1 MRKKTLKLAI
11 EAHLNRDIEKALILY
26 KQAIE
31 EGEDDPAAAANL
43 GIIYREK
50 GNQEEALQMSLK
62 ALQVDPNN
70 YMFLANIGGIYLD
83 KKSYKIALSYTDKS
97 LSIHPNNPLA
107 LINKGEILRA
117 TGDFEKS
124 LDSLQQ
130 AIKLDPSNPACYLS
144 LGALL
149 KDSGRYQSSI
159 KAIEQCLALDKNN
172 ITALLSLCSIYLCIG
187 DYKKAEINLNKAR
200 AARPARPEINYMM
213 GKIKQSQGKLQE
225 AKKFFTASLHLNC
238 DKAASLYELSL
249 DLKSTEEAEAIL
261 RTAQSTDLDLLSPP
275 ELSCINFSIS
285 NCHHKLRNFDKAMK
299 FLKVANQEMRSHYPC
314 DLKILE
320 ADTNYFLNRSEESS
334 SSLKDSDGR
343 KCIFIIGMPRCGS
356 TLLENVLSVNSNIK
370 GLGEIHAMPNALI
383 KFDNLLEI
391 KGEQPNLFN
400 IYTEELGINIEE
412 SACIID
418 KQLFNFRF
426 TGVISHHLPA
436 SKIIHCKRNP
446 LDQILSIFRANF
458 AAGSSYTNS
467 LEETVH
473 ALAMHESAML
483 TYKKRYPKNI
493 YTFYYDDF
501 VSEPQKT
508 LAPLVAWLGLDWDNN
523 YLNHQECNNIVL
535 TSSVI
540 QVRNKINTK
549 SLNSWKNYAPM
560 LDNVKQAISNSGL
573 FDEYSL

>member
-11 EAHLNRDIEKALILY
+11 EAHLNKDLEKALALY

-50 GNQEEALQMSLK
+50 GNQDEALQMSLK
-62 ALQVDPNN
+62 ALQADPNN
-70 YMFLANIGGIYLD
+70 YIFLANIGGIYLD
-83 KKSYKIALSYTDKS
+83 KKSYKIALSYTEKS
-97 LSIHPNNPLA
+97 LSIHRSNPLA

-117 TGDFEKS
+117 IGDFENS

-149 KDSGRYQSSI
+149 KDSGRYESSI
-159 KAIEQCLALDKNN
+159 KATEQCLILDKNN
-172 ITALLSLCSIYLCIG
+172 ITALLNLCSIYLSIS
-187 DYKKAEINLNKAR
+187 DYKKAQINLNKAL
-200 AARPARPEINYMM
+200 AASPTRPEIKYMM
-213 GKIKQSQGKLQE
+213 GKIKRSEGKLQE
-225 AKKFFTASLHLNC
+225 AKKFFRASLQINC

-249 DLKSTEEAEAIL
+249 DLQSKEEAEEIL
-261 RTAQSTDLDLLSPP
+261 KIAQSTDLDAVTTP
-275 ELSCINFSIS
+275 ERSCVNFSIS
-285 NCHHKLRNFDKAMK
+285 NCHHKLHNFDKAMR

-320 ADTNYFLNRSEESS
+320 ADTNYFLSRSEESS
-334 SSLKDSDGR
+334 SSPKNSDGR
-343 KCIFIIGMPRCGS
+343 NCFFIVGMPRCGS
-356 TLLENVLSVNSNIK
+356 TLLENILAVNSNIK
-370 GLGEIHAMPNALI
+370 SLGEIHAMPNAII
-383 KFDNLLEI
+383 KFDNFLNTTEERPSLYS
-391 KGEQPNLFN
+391 
-400 IYTEELGINIEE
+400 IYAEELGIDFNE
-412 SACIID
+412 STCTID

-467 LEETVH
+467 LEETVY
-473 ALAMHESAML
+473 AMLMHESAML
-483 TYKKRYPKNI
+483 TYKKRHPENI
-493 YTFYYDDF
+493 YNFYYDDF

-549 SLNSWKNYAPM
+549 SLNAWKNYAPM
-560 LDNVKQAISNSGL
+560 LDNVRQTIANSGL